1 MTASLFQIRNRPD
14 LTLDKCKEQIELA
27 KNENKTFLRQAFQAH
42 LVNLLNREKNFSQS
56 VLLASELVKE
66 LKKIDDKE
74 LLVDVLLE
82 ESIAFYHLSNL
93 TKARASLTNARTI
106 ANSKYTPP
114 AMQAKLDLQS
124 GILHAAEDHDFK
136 TAFSYFYEAF
146 EAFDSVNDSK
156 MAQNALKYMLLSKIM
171 TDNADEVNSILVG
184 KTVSKYS
191 GPETDAMKALANAAK
206 KRSLKEFNETFSKYG
221 DQLMEDPVVQKHFS
235 SISDT
240 MFEKELSRLIQPY
253 SCVQIEHI
261 SKCVGLNRDL
271 VEKKLSQMILDKKF
285 YGCLQGDGLLVIFD
299 KEIVDPSFELA
310 VEAIHAIGEVVDS
323 LGDRAKK
330 VK

>member
-42 LVNLLNREKNFSQS
+42 L
-56 VLLASELVKE
+56 
-66 LKKIDDKE
+66 
-74 LLVDVLLE
+74 
-82 ESIAFYHLSNL
+82 AFYHLSNL

-114 AMQAKLDLQS
+114 AMQARLDLQS

-285 YGCLQGDGLLVIFD
+285 Y
-299 KEIVDPSFELA
+299 
-310 VEAIHAIGEVVDS
+310 
-323 LGDRAKK
+323 
-330 VK
+330 

>member
-1 MTASLFQIRNRPD
+1 MSSSLFQLKNQHA
-14 LTLDKCKEQIELA
+14 LTVDKCKEQIELA
-27 KNENKTFLRQAFQAH
+27 KNENKIFLRQALQSR
-42 LVNLLNREKNFSQS
+42 LVNLLNLEKNFSQA
-56 VLLASELVKE
+56 VLFASQLVRE
-66 LKKIDDKE
+66 LKKVDDKE

-124 GILHAAEDHDFK
+124 GILHAADDHDFK

-146 EAFDSVNDSK
+146 EAFDSVNDSN
-156 MAQNALKYMLLSKIM
+156 MAQKALKYMLLSKIM
-171 TDNADEVNSILVG
+171 TDNSDEVASILSG

-191 GPETDAMKALANAAK
+191 GPEIDAMRALANAAK
-206 KRSLKEFNETFSKYG
+206 QRSLKEFNETFAKYG
-221 DQLMEDPVVQKHFS
+221 SQLMEDPVVQKHFS

-253 SCVQIEHI
+253 SCVQIDHI
-261 SKCVGLNRDL
+261 AKSVGLDRER
-271 VEKKLSQMILDKKF
+271 VERKLSQMILDKKF
-285 YGCLQGDGLLVIFD
+285 YGCLQGDGILVIYE
-299 KEIVDPSFELA
+299 KETVDPSFELA
-310 VEAIHAIGEVVDS
+310 IESIHAIGEVVDA
-323 LGDRAKK
+323 LGERAKK